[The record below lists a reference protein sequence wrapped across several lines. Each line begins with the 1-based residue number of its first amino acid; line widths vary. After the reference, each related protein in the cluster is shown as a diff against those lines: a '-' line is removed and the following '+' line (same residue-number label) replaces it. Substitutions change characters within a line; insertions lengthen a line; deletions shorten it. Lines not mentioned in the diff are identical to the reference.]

1 MLKDEYEVEL
11 NEKDLE
17 EIREQ
22 FQDFLTEI
30 PEDYLIERAAEIEK
44 ELDSNPDEVPE
55 YTESELDERYSKL
68 LELIEKD

>member
-11 NEKDLE
+11 NEKNLE

-30 PEDYLIERAAEIEK
+30 PEDYLIERAREIER

-55 YTESELDERYSKL
+55 YTETDLDKRYSKL
-68 LELIEKD
+68 MELIGKN

>member
-11 NEKDLE
+11 NEKNLE

-30 PEDYLIERAAEIEK
+30 PEDYLIERAKEIEK

-55 YTESELDERYSKL
+55 YTETDLDERYNKL
-68 LELIEKD
+68 LELVGKD

>member
-30 PEDYLIERAAEIEK
+30 PEDYLIERAKEIES
-44 ELDSNPDEVPE
+44 ELDINPDEVPE
-55 YTESELDERYSKL
+55 YTDTDLDDSSWSW
-68 LELIEKD
+68 LEKIEA

>member
-30 PEDYLIERAAEIEK
+30 PEDYLIERSREIEN
-44 ELDSNPDEVPE
+44 ELDINLDEDPQI
-55 YTESELDERYSKL
+55 TESELDERYKKL
-68 LELIEKD
+68 MELVGEN

>member
-1 MLKDEYEVEL
+1 MNDTEEKEVEETRRL
-11 NEKDLE
+11 
-17 EIREQ
+17 
-22 FQDFLTEI
+22 FQDFLLEI

-68 LELIEKD
+68 LELIGKD

>member
-1 MLKDEYEVEL
+1 MNDE
-11 NEKDLE
+11 EKEIE
-17 EIREQ
+17 ENRRL
-22 FQDFLTEI
+22 FQDFLLEI

-68 LELIEKD
+68 LELIGKD

>member
-1 MLKDEYEVEL
+1 MLKDKYEVEL

-30 PEDYLIERAAEIEK
+30 PEDYLIERAKEIEK
-44 ELDSNPDEVPE
+44 ELDSNPDEVPQI
-55 YTESELDERYSKL
+55 TESELDERYKKL
-68 LELIEKD
+68 MELVGEN

>member
-11 NEKDLE
+11 NEKNLE

-30 PEDYLIERAAEIEK
+30 PEDYLIERAKEIEK

-55 YTESELDERYSKL
+55 YTETDPDERYNKL
-68 LELIEKD
+68 LELVGKD

>member
-44 ELDSNPDEVPE
+44 ELDSDPDEVPE
-55 YTESELDERYSKL
+55 YPESELDERYSKL
-68 LELIEKD
+68 LELIGKD

>member
-30 PEDYLIERAAEIEK
+30 PEDYLIERAKEIES
-44 ELDSNPDEVPE
+44 ELDINPDEVPE
-55 YTESELDERYSKL
+55 YTDTDLDDSYSKL
-68 LELIEKD
+68 MELVGKD